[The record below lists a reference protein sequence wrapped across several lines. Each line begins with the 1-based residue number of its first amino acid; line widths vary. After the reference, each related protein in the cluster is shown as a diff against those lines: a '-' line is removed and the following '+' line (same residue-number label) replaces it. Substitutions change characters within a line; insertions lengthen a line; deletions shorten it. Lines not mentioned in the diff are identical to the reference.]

1 MADGKNALVAGGTGG
16 IGEGI
21 VRVLLE
27 GGWTVFVPVRG
38 TEKGDKLK
46 TLTAE
51 VADDRLHL
59 VAADLSVSAEV
70 AALRKQI
77 LQSAGQV
84 DLVVVSVGSS
94 YYGYSL
100 HMLPRPEWERLL
112 TENLAT
118 HFNLQHEFLAQLHAQ
133 NAGTYVTLTGPEADF
148 AHPETG
154 LMSIL
159 AAAQKMMARVEALEA
174 SGTGVRVYSV
184 TSRSPIATRARGEQS
199 GPDWIRPEEMGLYV
213 KALVEGKAPGAS
225 EPLHV
230 LETREQ
236 LKRLLNLKST

>member
-1 MADGKNALVAGGTGG
+1 MADGKVALVAGGTGG

-27 GGWTVFVPVRG
+27 NGWIVYVPIRGSDKGERLKEYTAGVAGG
-38 TEKGDKLK
+38 
-46 TLTAE
+46 
-51 VADDRLHL
+51 RLHL
-59 VAADLSVSAEV
+59 VSCDLAVADDV
-70 AALRKQI
+70 AALKTRV
-77 LQSAGQV
+77 LQSGPLA
-84 DLVVVSVGSS
+84 LVVVSVGSS

-100 HMLPRPEWERLL
+100 HLIPREDWERLL
-112 TENLAT
+112 LENLAT
-118 HFNLQHEFLAQLHAQ
+118 HFNLQREFLAHLHGQ
-133 NAGTYVTLTGPEADF
+133 NAGAYVTLTGPEADF

-174 SGTGVRVYSV
+174 SGSGVKVYSV
-184 TSRSPIATRARGEQS
+184 TSRTPIATRARGEQS
-199 GPDWIRPEEMGLYV
+199 GPDWIHPDELGLYV
-213 KALVEGKAPGAS
+213 HALVQGKAPGAT

-236 LKRLLNLKST
+236 LRRLLKLP